1 MVNFY
6 LVILVNEKNQ
16 VAKKQT
22 SRLFL
27 CHCDFPMSPGD
38 VLKKPLL
45 QHGVQREDELPIMQQ
60 GDNDVLEATAL
71 QRL

>member
-16 VAKKQT
+16 VEKRQT
-22 SRLFL
+22 FLPFL
-27 CHCDFPMSPGD
+27 CHCDLPMTPGD

-45 QHGVQREDELPIMQQ
+45 QHGVQREDELPIKQP
-60 GDNDVLEATAL
+60 GDNGALEATAL